1 MVVTV
6 LMVVMVMVGVSELLL
21 LPHPPPLLLP
31 PHPLLVLLPPDPL
44 LDLQLHHLNLAAV
57 CHVA

>member
-1 MVVTV
+1 MVVTF
-6 LMVVMVMVGVSELLL
+6 LMVVVVGVPELLL

-44 LDLQLHHLNLAAV
+44 LDLQLHHLDLAAV
-57 CHVA
+57 CNVA

>member
-1 MVVTV
+1 MMMTV
-6 LMVVMVMVGVSELLL
+6 LMVMVVVGVSELVL

-44 LDLQLHHLNLAAV
+44 LDLQLDHLDLAAV
-57 CHVA
+57 CNVA